1 MTYLP
6 SSSGLPCSWTQDTG
20 YPSRAWKPGTWRGS
34 HGRVRCSMCP
44 KRVPKEGT
52 QFSRSWGVL
61 TTEKSWQK
69 QLPLWRLPQK
79 THECICH
86 VHSQITEVIANSL
99 LWIEKQ
105 ASLVKPEELHTG
117 PCMWA
122 ARAQKLAWS
131 TQHSLLMT
139 AGQAQIQI
147 ITASTTKP
155 ALSKHAG
162 LIQTQEHLPCSIH
175 VGKAHPILFQVRC
188 GRNNKKITVIPTWL
202 WSSCPGE
209 KN

>member
-1 MTYLP
+1 MLMN
-6 SSSGLPCSWTQDTG
+6 SGYRIPIQGLKTRHLKGFT
-20 YPSRAWKPGTWRGS
+20 WKGQ
-34 HGRVRCSMCP
+34 MFY
-44 KRVPKEGT
+44 VPQEGT
-52 QFSRSWGVL
+52 QGRHTVQQILRGAHHRKELTETTSPLKVTTENTWMYLSCPFPNYWGNCKL
-61 TTEKSWQK
+61 TT
-69 QLPLWRLPQK
+69 LDRK
-79 THECICH
+79 TGLTC
-86 VHSQITEVIANSL
+86 
-99 LWIEKQ
+99 K
-105 ASLVKPEELHTG
+105 ELHTG

-131 TQHSLLMT
+131 TQHNLLMT